1 MFFILSQ
8 IISLLGLIIFVL
20 SIQKSEKSKILLW
33 QSVSFFMYS
42 LSYFILNAYTGMAI
56 YLLNIVRNIT
66 FYILEKRGKN
76 TKYTSGLFIIFCIC
90 IGVIQFENFYDVLP
104 IIVFIIN
111 IVSIMQKN
119 ITKLKAGQ
127 IIASSV
133 WIIYDTST
141 GAYIVGISE
150 VIIIFASI
158 NSILKEAYKIN
169 ILKKIQQRIK
179 YCIVKKRIKHGSIK
193 LIGE

>member
-76 TKYTSGLFIIFCIC
+76 TKYTRGLFIIFCIC
-90 IGVIQFENFYDVLP
+90 IGVIQFENSYDALP

-111 IVSIMQKN
+111 IVSIM
-119 ITKLKAGQ
+119 
-127 IIASSV
+127 
-133 WIIYDTST
+133 
-141 GAYIVGISE
+141 
-150 VIIIFASI
+150 
-158 NSILKEAYKIN
+158 
-169 ILKKIQQRIK
+169 
-179 YCIVKKRIKHGSIK
+179 
-193 LIGE
+193 